1 LFDVIFFFLNIFYWI
16 IKFGSFK
23 KYFLKYLLKLY
34 FEKILKKVKIFT
46 NHLIELILVRQK
58 EMKYIN
64 LILIIISLI
73 FLTKGCEV
81 DGIDISLIS
90 TPRKLPANPRLFK

>member
-1 LFDVIFFFLNIFYWI
+1 
-16 IKFGSFK
+16 
-23 KYFLKYLLKLY
+23 
-34 FEKILKKVKIFT
+34 
-46 NHLIELILVRQK
+46 
-58 EMKYIN
+58 MKYIN